1 MSAAEI
7 ATALAG
13 RNVKSYG
20 GNYLVRCPAH
30 DDVSPSLSV
39 CDRDGG
45 LVVHCFV
52 GCLPRD
58 IYAAIRQRG
67 FKLDQTNVEARE
79 PTKGSTEYQ
88 RQQHD
93 KAAWLWS
100 QRKPISGTPAER
112 YLRERRR
119 ISCPLPQ
126 TLAYLPQRKPEQHPA
141 LISAFTISC
150 DEPEPGIIG
159 VPRDV
164 GSVHLT
170 LLKQDGSDKADVEPN
185 KIIIGSP
192 GSLPIAVATPN
203 DLLGLCVCEGIE
215 DGLTAHQATG
225 LGAWAA
231 GNAGRMLSLAAV
243 IPNYI
248 ECVTILAHD
257 DKAGQ
262 DGARKL
268 AEALY
273 QRRIEVIVEGL
284 S

>member
-1 MSAAEI
+1 MMMDAQEI
-7 ATALAG
+7 AIALAG
-13 RNVKSYG
+13 PNVKSYG

-30 DDVSPSLSV
+30 DDDSPSLSL
-39 CDRDGG
+39 RDGDSG
-45 LVVHCFV
+45 LMVHCFV

-58 IYAAIRQRG
+58 IYAAIRQKG
-67 FKLDQTNVEARE
+67 FKLDQGNVAKE
-79 PTKGSTEYQ
+79 PAKGSSEYQ

-100 QRKPISGTPAER
+100 QRKPIKGTAAES
-112 YLRERRR
+112 YLRGRE
-119 ISCPLPQ
+119 ITCPLPA
-126 TLAYLPQRKPEQHPA
+126 TLGFLPARGEYPPA
-141 LISAFTISC
+141 LISAFALV
-150 DEPEPGIIG
+150 DEPEPGLLG
-159 VPRDV
+159 TPRAITA
-164 GSVHLT
+164 VHLT
-170 LLKQDGSDKADVEPN
+170 KLKPDGSGKADVEKP
-185 KIIIGSP
+185 KIVVGSP
-192 GSLPIAVATPN
+192 GTLPLTLAAPN
-203 DLLGLCVCEGIE
+203 DLLGLCITEGIE

-231 GNAGRMLSLAAV
+231 GSAGRMPSLAAV

-257 DKAGQ
+257 DQAGQ

-273 QRRIEVIVEGL
+273 QSRIEIIVEGL